1 VIVRGRLVAV
11 LGTVGLLAAAC
22 SGSSTK
28 TLDPIPIQRAIAQSI
43 LKQRGITTVV
53 RCPTNAP
60 MKSGYRFSCS
70 AALDV
75 GTYTLH
81 VVELNAKGSVSY
93 SNSTPLQTLN
103 PHTVELAIQQ
113 AVRRKKHLHA
123 TVSCPKSILQA
134 KGLTFRCTATT
145 RLGTGP
151 FVVTETNSA
160 GHVSFKGL

>member
-1 VIVRGRLVAV
+1 VA
-11 LGTVGLLAAAC
+11 C
-22 SGSSTK
+22 GSSTK
-28 TLDPIPIQRAIAQSI
+28 TLDPTPIERAIAQSI
-43 LKQRGITTVV
+43 LKQRAITTVV

-60 MKSGYRFSCS
+60 VKTGYRFTCS

-75 GTYTLH
+75 GSYTLH
-81 VVELNAKGSVSY
+81 VVELNAKGGVSY

-103 PHTVELAIQQ
+103 YRTVEFAIQE
-113 AVRRKKHLHA
+113 AVRRKKHLRA

-145 RLGTGP
+145 KLGTGP
-151 FVVTETNSA
+151 FVVTETNSV

>member
-1 VIVRGRLVAV
+1 VIARGRLVAV
-11 LGTVGLLAAAC
+11 LGIVGLLAVAC
-22 SGSSTK
+22 GGSSTK
-28 TLDPIPIQRAIAQSI
+28 TLNPTPVERAIAQSI

-60 MKSGYRFSCS
+60 MKTGYKFSCT
-70 AALDV
+70 AELDV
-75 GTYTLH
+75 GRYALH
-81 VVELNAKGSVSY
+81 VVELNGNGGVSY

-103 PHTVELAIQQ
+103 PHTVALAIQQ
-113 AVRRKKHLHA
+113 AIRRKKHLHA

-145 RLGTGP
+145 KLGTGP
-151 FVVTETNSA
+151 FEVTETNSL